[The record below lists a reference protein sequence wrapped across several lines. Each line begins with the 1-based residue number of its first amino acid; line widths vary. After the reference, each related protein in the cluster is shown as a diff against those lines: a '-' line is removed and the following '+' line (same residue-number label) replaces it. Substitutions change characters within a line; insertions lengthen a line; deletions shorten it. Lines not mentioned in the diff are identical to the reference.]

1 MTDSKKIKAPDN
13 KSENTEKKDNTDKK
27 KNRVKIFLLAF
38 SLLFAAIIYIIF
50 LYKESW
56 LGAINRIDIFS
67 SSNIDIKKIENNLIE
82 QDLISQ
88 KIDKTINI
96 KNQDDNSLT
105 YQKEETLIRFSPDE
119 EDLDMLNDQVKLNPY
134 ECEIKEK
141 TENNKQIFSDI
152 DMINNLNDYRVYLAN
167 IHEFLYKFS
176 KNQPYSKNL
185 DIITKIQLPQEFTEI
200 IEMSKLY
207 NEMLIKNNRSY
218 EEIPLFGTNIFNK
231 FLKISKKT
239 SDCKKMNVLKSQV
252 EEKIKPFAEYVF
264 SPVLQAEFFE

>member
-1 MTDSKKIKAPDN
+1 MTDSKKIKEPDN
-13 KSENTEKKDNTDKK
+13 KAENTEKKDNTNKK

-38 SLLFAAIIYIIF
+38 SLIFAAIIYLIF

-67 SSNIDIKKIENNLIE
+67 PSNLDIKKVESNTIE

-105 YQKEETLIRFSPDE
+105 YQKEETLIRFAPDE
-119 EDLDMLNDQVKLNPY
+119 ENLDMLNDQVKLDPY
-134 ECEIKEK
+134 EFEIKE
-141 TENNKQIFSDI
+141 TIENNRQIFSDI

-167 IHEFLYKFS
+167 IHEFLYRLS

-185 DIITKIQLPQEFTEI
+185 DIITKIQLPQEFTEM
-200 IEMSKLY
+200 IEMSRLY

-218 EEIPLFGTNIFNK
+218 EEISLFGTNIFDK

-239 SDCKKMNVLKSQV
+239 SDCKKMDVLKSQV
-252 EEKIKPFAEYVF
+252 EDKIKPFAEYVF
-264 SPVLQAEFFE
+264 SPVLQAEFFQ